1 MRGRRLNSWN
11 DYQKLL
17 KWLSKAIIVI
27 NWFSRGVQAGI
38 ILEKYINKCK
48 CIKQSYYMNHES
60 PEHGLKS

>member
-27 NWFSRGVQAGI
+27 NWFSHGAQAGI

-48 CIKQSYYMNHES
+48 CIKQSY
-60 PEHGLKS
+60 